1 MSPAFLLYPCF
12 KFAPPPAS
20 PCSSVVTAP
29 RASRNTEPIVT
40 HSGGGHFG
48 IDGDGDNGGVVKRVR
63 DMDYVKSP
71 VIMRVKQSGE
81 LYVPNPE
88 QVINELSNNIY
99 YDIHK

>member
-1 MSPAFLLYPCF
+1 M
-12 KFAPPPAS
+12 
-20 PCSSVVTAP
+20 VTAP

-40 HSGGGHFG
+40 HSGGHFG

-63 DMDYVKSP
+63 DMDYVKPP

-88 QVINELSNNIY
+88 QVQSLFWLNVGPQVR
-99 YDIHK
+99 